1 MKFGLILLALAAV
14 TGLEPALFDLVSAAG
29 AVGASLALGFLK
41 KHTATLDGAI
51 GKAIKPLQPAIV
63 LGVGLGLPWLTA
75 RLGIAD
81 GVDAGV
87 FVTAPTATILAVTVR
102 ELRRR
107 VFGAGTS

>member
-1 MKFGLILLALAAV
+1 MKTLTLLLVLAAV
-14 TGLEPALFDLVSAAG
+14 SGLDPALFDLVSAAG

-41 KHTATLDGAI
+41 THTAALDGAI

-75 RLGIAD
+75 RLGIAG
-81 GVDAGV
+81 GVDAAV
-87 FVTAPTATILAVTVR
+87 FVTAPTATILAVTAR

-107 VFGAGTS
+107 VFGAAPS